1 MEYHERPGVYV
12 EYDMSGSNTST
23 GGTRVAALAALG
35 TGTEIM
41 EIISQETAVQAL
53 GENTVAS
60 NMARLML
67 LCGAGS
73 VLYCP
78 VTAEDEAEYEKA
90 ASRLLAEKKAC
101 VLTMDTENAD
111 AFGRICQLLL
121 KNAEN
126 GFPCI
131 GVAGMTGAEATELV
145 ERAAEMN
152 CQRLVLTAGSG
163 KTAWDD
169 SFDGRYSA
177 AAMAGLIAGETDPAL
192 PLNGAELTGLTG
204 LEERWSE
211 EEIDQFVRAGVTPLE
226 AVGTLVS
233 LVRVVTTK
241 TTEGGE
247 PMTLWRELEVVRIV
261 DDVIPGVRDL
271 LKNRF
276 ARKKNNV
283 STRGAIRSA
292 VAMALE
298 DRVKREIIESYSD
311 ISASANGDDPTV
323 CDVSFSFTVVHGL
336 GRIFLT
342 AHITV

>member
-12 EYDMSGSNTST
+12 EYDMSGSRTST

-35 TGTEIM
+35 TGSDIL
-41 EIISQETAVQAL
+41 EIISQEKAIQML
-53 GENTVAS
+53 GENSQACH
-60 NMARLML
+60 MARLML

-78 VTAEDEAEYEKA
+78 VAAEDEGEYEKA
-90 ASRLLAEKKAC
+90 AARLLAEKKAC
-101 VLTMDTENAD
+101 VLTTDTENAD
-111 AFGRICQLLL
+111 AMGRICQLLL

-126 GFPCI
+126 GVPCI
-131 GVAGMTGAEATELV
+131 GVAGLSGAEATALV
-145 ERAAEMN
+145 ERAEALN

-163 KTAWDD
+163 KTPWDK
-169 SFDGRYSA
+169 RYCGTYCA

-192 PLNGAELTGLTG
+192 PLSGTELTGLVG

-211 EEIDQFVRAGVTPLE
+211 EEIDQLVRAGVTPME
-226 AVGTLVS
+226 ASGTQVS
-233 LVRVVTTK
+233 PVRVVTTK

-261 DDVIPGVRDL
+261 DDVIPGVREL

-276 ARKKNNV
+276 ARKKNNA

-298 DRVKREIIESYSD
+298 DRVKREIIEGYSD
-311 ISASANGDDPTV
+311 ISAEANAEDPTV
-323 CDVSFSFTVVHGL
+323 CNVSFSFTVVHGL